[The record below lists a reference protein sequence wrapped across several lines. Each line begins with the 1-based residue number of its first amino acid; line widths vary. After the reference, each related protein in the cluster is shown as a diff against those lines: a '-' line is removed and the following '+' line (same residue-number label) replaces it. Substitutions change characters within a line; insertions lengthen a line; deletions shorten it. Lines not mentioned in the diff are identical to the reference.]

1 MQYHSNNEIERL
13 YLDYVNNWLS
23 ATNWASHH
31 GLNKHQSNYILRK
44 GKSLWRKSSQKSTT
58 R

>member
-31 GLNKHQSNYILRK
+31 GLNKHQSNYILKK
-44 GKSLWRKSSQKSTT
+44 GKSLWRQKSTT

>member
-1 MQYHSNNEIERL
+1 MQLTNNDILRI

-23 ATNWASHH
+23 KDNWRDH
-31 GLNKHQSNYILRK
+31 NKLTKLEANYILKK
-44 GKSLWRKSSQKSTT
+44 GKQLT

>member
-1 MQYHSNNEIERL
+1 MQLTNKDIERL

-23 ATNWASHH
+23 STRWMEHH
-31 GLNKHQSNYILRK
+31 KLTKLDANYILKK
-44 GKSLWRKSSQKSTT
+44 GKQLT

>member
-1 MQYHSNNEIERL
+1 MTNKDIERL

-23 ATNWASHH
+23 KDNWRDHNK
-31 GLNKHQSNYILRK
+31 LTKHQANYILKK
-44 GKSLWRKSSQKSTT
+44 GKSLWRQSSQKSTT

>member
-1 MQYHSNNEIERL
+1 MTNKQIESL

-23 ATNWASHH
+23 KDNWREH
-31 GLNKHQSNYILRK
+31 NKLTKLEANYILKK
-44 GKSLWRKSSQKSTT
+44 GKQLT

>member
-1 MQYHSNNEIERL
+1 MQLTKQQIERL

-23 ATNWASHH
+23 SVNWASHH
-31 GLNKHQSNYILRK
+31 GLNKHQSNYILKK
-44 GKSLWRKSSQKSTT
+44 GKSLWRQSSQQSTT

>member
-1 MQYHSNNEIERL
+1 MTNKDIERL

-23 ATNWASHH
+23 TTNWASHH
-31 GLNKHQSNYILRK
+31 GLNKHQSNYILKK
-44 GKSLWRKSSQKSTT
+44 GKSLWRQSSQKSTT